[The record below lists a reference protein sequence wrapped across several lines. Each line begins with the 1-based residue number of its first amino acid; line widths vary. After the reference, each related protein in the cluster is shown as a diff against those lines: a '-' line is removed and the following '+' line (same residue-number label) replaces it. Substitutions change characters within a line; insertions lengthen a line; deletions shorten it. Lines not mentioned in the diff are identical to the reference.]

1 MDKRARIEEA
11 KEKTIIVLEVLF
23 MLGIVMFC
31 LWDLAIHRCIN
42 EDIEQLKVKQE
53 QLEQAAKVENEKQY
67 EKFGVDD
74 RIFEDE
80 VSLDWS
86 KSDLNFQPIKCKLD
100 EDTQEF
106 AYYIAEAYNI
116 DFSLIMAI
124 MKVESNYKPDTV
136 SSTNDYGLMQINKCN
151 HAMLKDKL
159 GINDFLD
166 PEQNI
171 RAGCYIL
178 RKLFEKYKDVGLVL
192 MAYNMG
198 ESGASKLWDAGICLT
213 EYSRKVLKAQA
224 KIERSMGRESD

>member
-1 MDKRARIEEA
+1 MDKRARIEEV

-53 QLEQAAKVENEKQY
+53 QLEQVAKVENEKQY

-80 VSLDWS
+80 VSIDWS
-86 KSDLNFQPIKCKLD
+86 KSDRNFQPIKCKLD

-106 AYYIAEAYNI
+106 AYYLAEAYNI

-178 RKLFEKYKDVGLVL
+178 RKLFEKHEDVGLVL

-198 ESGASKLWDAGICLT
+198 ENGASRLWSNGIF
-213 EYSRKVLKAQA
+213 ESNYSKKVIEEQRKIQKQ
-224 KIERSMGRESD
+224 IGE